1 MGCFSLAWIEQML
14 IWLVVLCVLI
24 GIVKL
29 FLPLVLGWFGAPPG
43 GGTVITILGY
53 IMWGVVAIFCI
64 IIVFDLLSCVFGA
77 GGTGP
82 MLGYHRSY

>member
-1 MGCFSLAWIEQML
+1 MSCFSLVWAEHLL

-29 FLPLVLGWFGAPPG
+29 LLPMLLSWFGAPPG

-53 IMWGVVAIFCI
+53 IMWAVVAIFCI
-64 IIVFDLLSCVFGA
+64 IIVFDLISCAVGS
-77 GGTGP
+77 GGGFH
-82 MLGYHRSY
+82 LAR